1 MMRCITAI
9 CPAGPPKESAATR
22 SHTRHASPNETP
34 CAGRGRV
41 PAATEIS
48 VMPLAPSGPQLR
60 VPVVGLILAAAAPRV
75 ERVVHR
81 HAVLEHFMVVG
92 KIGRQ
97 PERQGKQPR
106 GLRRKVE
113 ASRVGAT

>member
-22 SHTRHASPNETP
+22 SHTRNASPSVTP
-34 CAGRGRV
+34 CAGTGRS
-41 PAATEIS
+41 PARTEIS

-60 VPVVGLILAAAAPRV
+60 VPVVGLLLAGATPRV
-75 ERVVHR
+75 KGVVHR

-92 KIGRQ
+92 EIGRQ
-97 PERQGKQPR
+97 PERQ
-106 GLRRKVE
+106 
-113 ASRVGAT
+113 